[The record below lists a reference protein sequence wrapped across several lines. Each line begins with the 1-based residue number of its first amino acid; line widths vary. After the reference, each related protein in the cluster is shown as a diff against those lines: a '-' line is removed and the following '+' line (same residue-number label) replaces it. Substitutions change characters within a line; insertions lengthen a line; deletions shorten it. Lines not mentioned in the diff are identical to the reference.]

1 MSQAS
6 NNEDSENVEIEEQLS
21 NALTEVENYKRELA
35 ATNSLLEEVEEL
47 VAFTWEQVESAE
59 ETALRTAGVAD
70 AAEERAYHA
79 ELELHTLEQ
88 KRDRQLFDQALE
100 LAVRKARRYERGLAI
115 LVFPRV
121 EKEGEEERLLK
132 VLRDSDLFGR
142 IDESTYGVILE
153 EDLPYHDI
161 GECIERLSNRIGL
174 PCASGI
180 FGVDGNVAEELLA
193 AAQEALEG
201 MRSNRRENP
210 L

>member
-6 NNEDSENVEIEEQLS
+6 NNEDSESVELKDQLS
-21 NALTEVENYKRELA
+21 NALADVENYKSELA

-59 ETALRTAGVAD
+59 ENVLKTTEVAD
-70 AAEERAYHA
+70 AAEERAYQA
-79 ELELHTLEQ
+79 ELELHTLES
-88 KRDRQLFDQALE
+88 KRDRHLFDQALE

-121 EKEGEEERLLK
+121 DKEGEEERLLK

-161 GECIERLSNRIGL
+161 GECIERLSNRIEL

-180 FGVDGNVAEELLA
+180 FGVDGSAPDELLEA
-193 AAQEALEG
+193 ALEALADLKN
-201 MRSNRRENP
+201 SHQ
-210 L
+210 

>member
-6 NNEDSENVEIEEQLS
+6 NNEDSEGVELKDQLS
-21 NALTEVENYKRELA
+21 KALSDVESYKSELA
-35 ATNSLLEEVEEL
+35 ATSSLLEEVEEL

-59 ETALRTAGVAD
+59 ETALRTAEVAD
-70 AAEERAYHA
+70 AAEERAYQA
-79 ELELHTLEQ
+79 ELELHSLEQ

-121 EKEGEEERLLK
+121 DKEGEEERLLK

-174 PCASGI
+174 PCAAGI
-180 FGVDGNVAEELLA
+180 FGVDGTAAEELLESA
-193 AAQEALEG
+193 REALANSQ
-201 MRSNRRENP
+201 RS
-210 L
+210 

>member
-1 MSQAS
+1 MSQGS
-6 NNEDSENVEIEEQLS
+6 NNEESESVELQEQLS
-21 NALTEVENYKRELA
+21 NALADVESYKNELA
-35 ATNSLLEEVEEL
+35 ATNSLLEEVEDL

-59 ETALRTAGVAD
+59 ENVLKTAEVAD
-70 AAEERAYHA
+70 AAEERAYQA
-79 ELELHTLEQ
+79 ELELHSLER
-88 KRDRQLFDQALE
+88 KRDRHLFDQALE

-121 EKEGEEERLLK
+121 DKAGEEERLLK

-174 PCASGI
+174 PCASSI
-180 FGVDGNVAEELLA
+180 FGVDGSAAEELLEA
-193 AAQEALEG
+193 AREALTDLQN
-201 MRSNRRENP
+201 SK
-210 L
+210 

>member
-6 NNEDSENVEIEEQLS
+6 NNEDSESFELKDQLS
-21 NALTEVENYKRELA
+21 KALSDVENYKSELA
-35 ATNSLLEEVEEL
+35 ATSSLLEEVEEL

-59 ETALRTAGVAD
+59 ETALKTAEVAD

-79 ELELHTLEQ
+79 ELELHSLER

-121 EKEGEEERLLK
+121 DKEGEEERLLK

-161 GECIERLSNRIGL
+161 GECIERLSNRI

-180 FGVDGNVAEELLA
+180 FGVDGSCAEELLE
-193 AAQEALEG
+193 AAQQALEEIQNNQ
-201 MRSNRRENP
+201 SK
-210 L
+210 